1 MKRFLAILPVIVL
14 ILSAPVLWGQAQ
26 PQPHLQ
32 TQAPLNAAPPLTEK
46 EVITGLKKAP
56 DQLLPQV
63 SARGVDFDMTPEI
76 EKRLRKAKADD
87 TTIDIIRN
95 AGPTARAKAAQA
107 GQTGPTISPEEAQ
120 AFSAIRNELDPD
132 KGIAL
137 INDFEKKFP
146 NSSLL
151 TYAYLIAANWY
162 GQKNDVVNMVD
173 FSMKSIKLKQD
184 NLPTLMML
192 ASTIPTPQFL
202 NRHTTE
208 KEKYLVDAEKYAGLA
223 LKLVPDT
230 PKAKDESDDQYKLR
244 KTEWTSDIHAS
255 LGMIHLQRASLGLE
269 GWDKDELTAAE
280 NEYKQAISLDDKPN
294 AQAYYRLGEACAF
307 DGKIDD
313 ALAAFTKAS
322 DLGGGTIIKSAAD
335 QQIERLKKL
344 KAAQPPAKQ

>member
-1 MKRFLAILPVIVL
+1 MKRFVLFLELLVLMLP
-14 ILSAPVLWGQAQ
+14 AWALWG
-26 PQPHLQ
+26 Q
-32 TQAPLNAAPPLTEK
+32 TQAPPSLQAGAPPTTQPPLNEK

-56 DQLLPQV
+56 DKLLPEI
-63 SARGVDFDMTPEI
+63 SKRGVDFDLTPEI
-76 EKRLRKAKADD
+76 EKKLRKAKADD

-95 AGPTARAKAAQA
+95 AGPTARKKAAEA
-107 GQTGPTISPEEAQ
+107 GQTGPTITPEEAQ

-132 KGIAL
+132 KGLAL
-137 INDFEKKFP
+137 VKDFEQKFP
-146 NSSLL
+146 SSSLL
-151 TYAYLIAANWY
+151 TYAYLIGANWY

-173 FSMKSIKLKQD
+173 LSMKSIKLKQD

-202 NRHTTE
+202 NRHQAE
-208 KEKYLVDAEKYAGLA
+208 KEKYLADAEKYANLA

-230 PKAKDESDDQYKLR
+230 PKVKDETDDQFKLR
-244 KTEWTSDIHAS
+244 KAEWMSDIHAS

-269 GWDKDELTAAE
+269 GFDKDELATAE

-294 AQAYYRLGEACAF
+294 AQAHYRLGEAYAF

-322 DLGGGTIIKSAAD
+322 ELGAGTVIKSAAD

-344 KAAQPPAKQ
+344 KAAPPPATK